1 MTNKCERM
9 VKRGYMDIEMNMECA
24 GNLFEELSELSKI
37 ILDSDSVETQSTFT
51 AVCSA
56 FLTVICC

>member
-1 MTNKCERM
+1 
-9 VKRGYMDIEMNMECA
+9 MDIEMNMECA